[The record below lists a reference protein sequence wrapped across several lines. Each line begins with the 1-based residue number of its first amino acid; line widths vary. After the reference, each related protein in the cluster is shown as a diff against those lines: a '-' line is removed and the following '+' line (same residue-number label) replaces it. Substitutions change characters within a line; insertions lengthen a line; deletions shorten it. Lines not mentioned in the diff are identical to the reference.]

1 MPSKLP
7 LKEKI
12 KIFKNLSRKKLPSQ
26 KQIFAKCSSS
36 MIKDLSDIIKEIRQ
50 NSNLEISKKQWKKL
64 KQFKVFMRKL
74 SSKKNIGSKRKYIVK
89 YMKGGFLSA
98 VVPFLF
104 SLASSALPAITNLFK

>member
-1 MPSKLP
+1 MPFT
-7 LKEKI
+7 KE
-12 KIFKNLSRKKLPSQ
+12 KLPS
-26 KQIFAKCSSS
+26 
-36 MIKDLSDIIKEIRQ
+36 DIHLK
-50 NSNLEISKKQWKKL
+50 ISKKQWKKL

-98 VVPFLF
+98 IVPFLL